1 MEKTT
6 KRNEEIGH
14 QIKKLLLI
22 YNLVMTSAANINEF
36 NTSEISLT
44 EDMKNE
50 HIQNFIKSFQNAT
63 YQKPSNVNN
72 ITNSFI
78 NLISNILSYSYISNV
93 STAQFLS
100 AYYLVHIF
108 HKDSSEEDIQKNKK
122 SLNITLNIGI
132 ADYSDY
138 VKILEMIN
146 LLEDEKDN
154 DINTQFQNKCQLIKN
169 LNIFELNANIS
180 TFLLEHNEIPQYKN
194 IDFPKLDSND
204 DKNTFINKIK
214 EIATLLDVINSSLK
228 MNTENIR
235 FELYNKYITQNDKLN
250 AINKVLSS
258 LKKKKLYSLNIEDLS
273 LRMEL
278 FKENC
283 AFLKNEN
290 IKGNQIIENLQKM
303 TNQYENEVN
312 TLNEKIE
319 VLSKNLKNTNQEL
332 SKKKK
337 KNKDLNNNLMK
348 QEQNLEDLFNELQNI
363 KYRDISNYII
373 DYFVCILS
381 DEDYEVAMNSEYKDA
396 VKYII
401 KEINNSNYINYKNL
415 LTKEGIDIEILF
427 KLLLKHKK
435 EYNTVTYEGYKE
447 EEFIRLIID
456 LENDEMGNK
465 FKLLFN
471 KTPLL
476 KKYCFDKRN
485 HITRFEI
492 QEAMLKVNF

>member
-6 KRNEEIGH
+6 KRKEDIGH

-146 LLEDEKDN
+146 LIEDEKDN
-154 DINTQFQNKCQLIKN
+154 DINIQFQNKCQLIKN

-258 LKKKKLYSLNIEDLS
+258 LKKKKLYSLNIDDLS

-332 SKKKK
+332 SKEKKKK
-337 KNKDLNNNLMK
+337 KNLNNNL
-348 QEQNLEDLFNELQNI
+348 I
-363 KYRDISNYII
+363 K
-373 DYFVCILS
+373 
-381 DEDYEVAMNSEYKDA
+381 
-396 VKYII
+396 
-401 KEINNSNYINYKNL
+401 
-415 LTKEGIDIEILF
+415 
-427 KLLLKHKK
+427 
-435 EYNTVTYEGYKE
+435 
-447 EEFIRLIID
+447 
-456 LENDEMGNK
+456 
-465 FKLLFN
+465 
-471 KTPLL
+471 
-476 KKYCFDKRN
+476 
-485 HITRFEI
+485 
-492 QEAMLKVNF
+492 

>member
-146 LLEDEKDN
+146 LIEDEKDN
-154 DINTQFQNKCQLIKN
+154 DINIQFQNKCQLIKN

-258 LKKKKLYSLNIEDLS
+258 LKKKKLYSLNIDDLS

-312 TLNEKIE
+312 TLNEKINDLNEKIE

-332 SKKKK
+332 SKEKK

-381 DEDYEVAMNSEYKDA
+381 DEDYEVAMNLEYKDA

-401 KEINNSNYINYKNL
+401 KEINNSNYVNYKNL
-415 LTKEGIDIEILF
+415 LTKEGIDIEVLF
-427 KLLLKHKK
+427 KVLLKHKK
-435 EYNTVTYEGYKE
+435 EYNTVTHGDYKEE

-456 LENDEMGNK
+456 FENDEMGNK
-465 FKLLFN
+465 FNYCLTKLL
-471 KTPLL
+471 
-476 KKYCFDKRN
+476 Y
-485 HITRFEI
+485 
-492 QEAMLKVNF
+492 